1 MTQQESEMTINI
13 SNAVS
18 ERGKVKYT
26 VHTKTTLPE
35 FVKKE
40 TTVVRDHDEF
50 TWLHNS
56 LEDNEDYAGHI
67 IPPAPPRPDF
77 DLSHEKLQKLGENEN
92 NMDRVEFRKLKEDL
106 EEEYLATFKK
116 TVAVHEMF
124 LTRLAA
130 HPVFRTDSNL
140 RYFLECEGG
149 MGVHGRSKKEIAS
162 SFFKRFT
169 QSVDE
174 VLLSGQKDVDD
185 FFEHERHY
193 LLEYHTHIK
202 DTAAKA
208 DRVCCLRKN
217 VADSYGKIALSLE
230 KVGLLEAAGGDKE
243 FGKFIAKV
251 TDTLEKLKKAE
262 ARVGTDEELKE
273 ADTLRYFM
281 RETQAGKDLLYRRM
295 RRLANY
301 EAANKNLE
309 RARARNRD
317 IPKAEEEQAA
327 ACTKFEDI
335 STLAKEEL
343 RNLNERR
350 MEAYSENLAGLAE
363 LEVKMSRKKLSIVQD
378 AVAALK
384 EM

>member
-1 MTQQESEMTINI
+1 
-13 SNAVS
+13 V
-18 ERGKVKYT
+18 
-26 VHTKTTLPE
+26 
-35 FVKKE
+35 
-40 TTVVRDHDEF
+40 
-50 TWLHNS
+50 
-56 LEDNEDYAGHI
+56 
-67 IPPAPPRPDF
+67 
-77 DLSHEKLQKLGENEN
+77 
-92 NMDRVEFRKLKEDL
+92 
-106 EEEYLATFKK
+106 
-116 TVAVHEMF
+116 F

-130 HPVFRTDSNL
+130 HTAFRTDSNL

-162 SFFKRFT
+162 SLFKRFT
-169 QSVDE
+169 QSMDE

-193 LLEYHTHIK
+193 LVEYHTHIK
-202 DTAAKA
+202 DATAKA

-273 ADTLRYFM
+273 ADTLRYFT

-317 IPKAEEEQAA
+317 IAKAEEEQAT
-327 ACTKFEDI
+327 ACKKFEDI
-335 STLAKEEL
+335 SALAKTEL
-343 RNLNERR
+343 GNLKKQRVDAFNK
-350 MEAYSENLAGLAE
+350 NLADLAD
-363 LEVKMSRKKLSIVQD
+363 LEVKQSKSKLSILRS
-378 AVAALK
+378 AVASLK
-384 EM
+384 ETSSSAPMKGAVETAVEKESVHVRSPQAEGN